1 MAVTVEELAI
11 ALRLEAVTPAQ
22 TANLT
27 RLLGVGEAHVA
38 LLIPAA
44 PTAIKSECIVRL
56 CTYLHDAPVG
66 RRDAYANAW
75 INSGAGALA
84 SRFKPQA
91 ASGSTGVVLTP
102 GDGAAGTGLS
112 ESEVAALIE
121 VHRDL
126 SEAHHVPGTGGGGL
140 TDSQVSALIQAHRD
154 IDDAHHTPGTGGGG
168 GTTDTVAREA
178 AAAAQQAADSA
189 AAVAAGKDDAFDWAT
204 VGNND
209 TMPAAKHRLAIEGA
223 RGAVAG
229 AVTNE
234 LVDAET
240 DGAIRGW
247 GVTHIIRLITRKVEA
262 WARKG
267 ANTLIPPAALFG
279 VNHATN
285 RLVAISTEG
294 AFQLIEGGGEDGG
307 GDPLEVTKA
316 TYQTVLAG
324 ALAEMDPWQTGSGSP
339 IITVAHGLSRQP
351 DFYETY
357 IECVVPTSSDGYS
370 LGDRIPN
377 VHTPWRITVRS
388 DGTNTYLISSNTGS
402 RFGIAD
408 LDSGRSSDDFT
419 ASQWK
424 FAAAPYIFV
433 DTEVVTE
440 VTGGGGGGG
449 DGIDASLIE
458 PFAIIGNTTDVP
470 YGKMPFVLP
479 PYILDPL
486 NHPDIPYSAMDG
498 TVESWA
504 IKDASPPIE
513 IIPNARLPVA
523 RFLPSPTGLADGRV
537 ATIASGAWTA
547 AESSG
552 GSGVAAKQWRFDF
565 KRGEDTADPIA
576 AAGMVFIELRYLDS
590 YNSEGVRTSVQDVG
604 AGFLAADGSRTLS
617 SSQALDIKGLL
628 AQSSVAAV
636 MNLVTVLPV
645 LADAVWGEWYGLA
658 DIDGQVED
666 VHYLRQQ
673 NTTEQTWIPA
683 RLDSMNRDLHG
694 FNDLDVLGTYGYERG
709 GALSPEAEIVQ
720 LVEEKDSNGNITT
733 RLLIPATSP
742 LTSGISVLLFYKSGS
757 QEYTSAREIP
767 LFRDATITG
776 TTHRYV
782 TAVTTGEFRFTPGVP
797 YTIKWRNAGSVND
810 LVLHSD
816 KRLVRVADEYDVL
829 DVKGEIQQE
838 IYTVEDRVAALESA
852 PAAPVGGGFPTNRSQ
867 VLSATATTLNT
878 ARTPTEA
885 WIASQLYEL
894 EIGGEETFLFLTKA
908 SGAQVINYDDTRA
921 AANMVALGIDRQ
933 PSIRVGITIGAT
945 TTMVAYTDAA
955 TGATQTVIINKL
967 T

>member
-1 MAVTVEELAI
+1 MVVSVEELAI
-11 ALRLEAVTPAQ
+11 ALRLEAVTDAQ
-22 TANLT
+22 TAILT

-38 LLIPAA
+38 LLIPDA
-44 PTAIKSECIVRL
+44 PTAIGDECIVRL
-56 CTYLHDAPVG
+56 ATYLHDAPVG

-84 SRFKPQA
+84 SRFKPQK

-102 GDGAAGTGLS
+102 GDGAGTGLT

-126 SEAHHVPGTGGGGL
+126 SEAHHVPGTGGGG
-140 TDSQVSALIQAHRD
+140 
-154 IDDAHHTPGTGGGG
+154 

-178 AAAAQQAADSA
+178 AAAAQAAADSA

-209 TMPAAKHRLAIEGA
+209 TMPAAKHRLALEGA

-229 AVTNE
+229 VGTNDI
-234 LVDAET
+234 VDAET
-240 DGAIRGW
+240 DSQIRGW
-247 GVTHIIRLITRKVEA
+247 GLTHIIRLITRKVEA
-262 WARKG
+262 WARTG
-267 ANTLIPPAALFG
+267 ANTLIPPTALFG

-294 AFQLIEGGGEDGG
+294 AFQLIDGGGEDGG

-339 IITVAHGLSRQP
+339 IITVAHGLARQP

-357 IECVVPTSSDGYS
+357 IECVVATSSDGYS
-370 LGDRIPN
+370 MGDRIPN

-388 DGTNTYLISSNTGS
+388 DGTNTYLISSSTGS

-449 DGIDASLIE
+449 GDGIDASLIE

-470 YGKMPFVLP
+470 YDKMPFVLP
-479 PYILDPL
+479 AYILDPI
-486 NHPDIPYSAMDG
+486 NHPDIPYSAFDG

-523 RFLPSPTGLADGRV
+523 RFLPAPGALADGLV

-576 AAGMVFIELRYLDS
+576 AAGQVFIELRYLDS

-617 SSQALDIKGLL
+617 SSNALDIKGLL
-628 AQSSVAAV
+628 AESSVAAV
-636 MNLVTVLPV
+636 MNLVTSLPSIV
-645 LADAVWGEWYGLA
+645 DAVWGEWYGLA

-757 QEYTSAREIP
+757 QEYSSAREIP
-767 LFRDATITG
+767 LFRDATVTG

-852 PAAPVGGGFPTNRSQ
+852 PAGTGFPMTRTEVFNQS
-867 VLSATATTLNT
+867 VTATAANL
-878 ARTPTEA
+878 EA
-885 WIASQLYEL
+885 SENWLENQLYEL
-894 EIGGEETFLFLTKA
+894 VIGATRHLFLTEGGANVNYPVNYFLPNLSTSTIFVDVILTIRIGTTNVLGVRLDNAGPA
-908 SGAQVINYDDTRA
+908 SGLLQ
-921 AANMVALGIDRQ
+921 
-933 PSIRVGITIGAT
+933 
-945 TTMVAYTDAA
+945 
-955 TGATQTVIINKL
+955 INKL